1 MELAPFFWT
10 ATAHSIRATE
20 FFMKSLHFRFGLA
33 AATAVATLACGVVTA
48 QTPTSGD
55 RANPTP
61 AAGGPTSSTES
72 NPNGRSAAAGG
83 SMAQGQVS
91 REATQA
97 FVTQAAQANRA
108 EIEEARYVVDH
119 TKSQTV
125 KDFAEKMVS
134 DHTTAL
140 DQLKQIASTDGY
152 TMPNGIDSKDQ
163 ASLDSLK
170 QKQGARMNMA
180 YSNDQ
185 EKDHREVISKFEEAA
200 QNRQIAPAVRDYA
213 RISLPLLK
221 EHLRMAQQLVASE
234 SNGHRKTG

>member
-1 MELAPFFWT
+1 
-10 ATAHSIRATE
+10 
-20 FFMKSLHFRFGLA
+20 MKSLHFRLGLA
-33 AATAVATLACGVVTA
+33 AATAMATLACGFVTA
-48 QTPTSGD
+48 QTPTNGK

-72 NPNGRSAAAGG
+72 NPSGRSAASGG
-83 SMAQGQVS
+83 AVYQANGQSSMALGQVN
-91 REATQA
+91 REATQT
-97 FVTQAAQANRA
+97 FVMQAAQANRA
-108 EIEEARYVVDH
+108 EIEEGKYVMDH
-119 TKSQTV
+119 TSNQTV

-140 DQLKQIASTDGY
+140 DQLKQIASSDGY
-152 TMPNGIDSKDQ
+152 TMPNGVDSKDQ
-163 ASLDSLK
+163 AALDSLK

-180 YSNDQ
+180 YSSDQ
-185 EKDHREVISKFEEAA
+185 EKDHREVISKFEAAA

-234 SNGHRKTG
+234 SSGHRKTG

>member
-1 MELAPFFWT
+1 M
-10 ATAHSIRATE
+10 R
-20 FFMKSLHFRFGLA
+20 SLHFSFGLA
-33 AATAVATLACGVVTA
+33 AATAVAMLACGAVTA
-48 QTPTSGD
+48 QTPTNGD

-61 AAGGPTSSTES
+61 ATGGPTSSTES
-72 NPNGRSAAAGG
+72 NPKGRSAASGG
-83 SMAQGQVS
+83 STNQTNGPSSMTLGQVN

-97 FVTQAAQANRA
+97 FVMQAAQANRA
-108 EIEEARYVVDH
+108 EVEEARYVLDH
-119 TKSQTV
+119 TDSQSV

-152 TMPNGIDSKDQ
+152 TIPNGVDAKDQ
-163 ASLDSLK
+163 ASLDRLK
-170 QKQGARMNMA
+170 QKQGARMNMT
-180 YSNDQ
+180 YSSGQ
-185 EKDHREVISKFEEAA
+185 EKDHREVILTFEEAA
-200 QNRQIAPAVRDYA
+200 QNRQLAPAVRDYA